1 MSENTEPTKENTAV
15 KKTTIYP
22 RPNGPLIISGDE
34 IDLIDEDGNIIERAT
49 RYAICRCGHTGKQP
63 FCDGSHNRMGFKG

>member
-1 MSENTEPTKENTAV
+1 MSENIEPTKENTAA

-34 IDLIDEDGNIIERAT
+34 IDLIDT